1 MDLRPSQL
9 LLALP
14 ALWLVLFTNP
24 AAAQLATPAQIQ
36 FFENQVRPI
45 LANNCFRCHGPE
57 KQRSNLRL
65 DSRAA
70 MLTGGDNG
78 PAVVPGNPN
87 ESPMIKAV
95 NYRDLEMPPGKRLG
109 KKDVAA
115 LTEWVKMGA
124 PWPGSG
130 QPEVQAPRPQGIKI
144 TDEDRKFW
152 SFQPNTRPV
161 PPLRAGNLDENP
173 IDVFIAGKLQEKGLD
188 FAPPATKQE
197 LIRRAYFD
205 LIGLPPTPEDVDAF
219 VADSSPG
226 AYARL
231 IDRLLAMPQYGE
243 RWARHWLDVVRF
255 AQTNGYERDSE
266 KPEAWRYR
274 DYVIR
279 AFNDDKP
286 YDRFVREQLA
296 GDELSPA
303 SDDALTATAFYRLG
317 VWDDEPDDK
326 RQAVFDELDDMLSTT
341 STAFLG
347 LTLGC
352 ARCHDH
358 KFDPIS
364 QDDYYSMLAFLHNI
378 RPYSNP
384 SKRGD
389 DSMFVKLAAGG
400 RTLAAREFGAMPRTT
415 RVLVRGSAAMPAREM
430 SPRFIAVCAAM
441 PAREMSPRFIA
452 VLCKSDSTA
461 TPRITPAP
469 AAKTT
474 GRRAVL
480 VQWIASRDNPLTA
493 RVLVNR
499 LWHYHFGRGLVA
511 TPSDFG
517 HTGNP
522 PTHPELLD
530 WLASEFID
538 GGWKLKRMHRLIMLS
553 RTYQQSSH
561 ISNDR
566 AVVIDPDNTLL
577 WRQNLRRL
585 EAEAIRDAI
594 LAVSGQLNLKMGG
607 RGVFPTLSREVLSTQ
622 SHPGLG
628 WDTSSK
634 EEQARR
640 SVYIFVKRTLG
651 VPLLETFDMASADT
665 PTAART
671 TTTIAPQAL
680 LLLNSSFVEEQCAAL
695 ADRLLSEGG
704 PDPERNVQR
713 LFRLALGRLPNSSEA
728 TIALSYLE
736 RTRHDALPA
745 AGKLPQDDASCYCRA
760 LAMLAK
766 VVLNLN
772 EMVYVD

>member
-1 MDLRPSQL
+1 LRPSRT

-14 ALWLVLFTNP
+14 AFWLVLFTNP
-24 AAAQLATPAQIQ
+24 CAAQQATPAERQ

-57 KQRSNLRL
+57 KHRSNLRL

-70 MLTGGDNG
+70 VLTGGDSG
-78 PAVVPGNPN
+78 PAVVPGKPD

-124 PWPGSG
+124 PWPASG
-130 QPEVQAPRPQGIKI
+130 RAEIQTPRPQGIKI

-152 SFQPNTRPV
+152 AFQPVTRPV
-161 PPLRAGNLDENP
+161 PPLIDGNADENP
-173 IDVFIAGKLQEKGLD
+173 IDAFIARKLQEKRLS
-188 FAPPATKQE
+188 FSPPASKQE

-205 LIGLPPTPEDVDAF
+205 LIGLPPTPEDIDAF
-219 VADSSPG
+219 VADRSPG

-231 IDRLLAMPQYGE
+231 IDRLLSMPQYGE
-243 RWARHWLDVVRF
+243 RWGRHWLDVVRF

-279 AFNDDKP
+279 SLNDDKP

-296 GDELSPA
+296 GDELSPV
-303 SDDALTATAFYRLG
+303 SDDAVTATAFYRLG

-347 LTLGC
+347 LALGC

-364 QDDYYSMLAFLHNI
+364 QEDYYGMLAFLRNI
-378 RPYSNP
+378 RPYSLP
-384 SKRGD
+384 AKGGSD
-389 DSMFVKLAAGG
+389 AEFIKLAAGG
-400 RTLAAREFGAMPRTT
+400 RTLAVREFGPTAPPT
-415 RVLVRGSAAMPAREM
+415 RLLVRGSAATPAKEV
-430 SPRFIAVCAAM
+430 SPRFVT
-441 PAREMSPRFIA
+441 
-452 VLCKSDSTA
+452 VLCKSDSA
-461 TPRITPAP
+461 AVPKVPAQ
-469 AAKTT
+469 AASAKTS
-474 GRRAVL
+474 GRRSVL
-480 VQWIASRDNPLTA
+480 ADWIASRDNPLTA

-517 HTGNP
+517 HTGMP

-530 WLASEFID
+530 WLASEFIE
-538 GGWKLKRMHRLIMLS
+538 GGWKLKRMHRLIMGS
-553 RTYQQSSH
+553 RTYQQSARV
-561 ISNDR
+561 SNDK
-566 AVVIDPDNTLL
+566 AVASDPGNTLL

-594 LAVSGQLNLKMGG
+594 LAASGQLNPKMGG

-634 EEQARR
+634 EEQTRR

-651 VPLLETFDMASADT
+651 VPLLETFDVASADT

-680 LLLNSSFVEEQCAAL
+680 LLLNGSFVEEQATAL
-695 ADRLLSEGG
+695 ADRLLGETGHN
-704 PDPERNVQR
+704 PEKNVQR
-713 LFRLALGRLPNSSEA
+713 LFRLALGRLPSGAET
-728 TIALSYLE
+728 TIALNYLE
-736 RTRHDALPA
+736 RARQDLFSA
-745 AGKLPQDDASCYCRA
+745 ASGVPWDDAARYRRA
-760 LAMLAK
+760 LAMLSK